1 LAVPGS
7 TAGLEVRPLSGTL
20 GAEVRGVSLRNN
32 LDEAVVGGIR
42 SLLDEHLVLCF
53 PDQHLDD
60 DEHLAFALRFGA
72 PYVHP
77 IGRTFGRETAGV
89 ERIVDDAEH
98 PPFQD
103 KWHTDVS
110 WDPIPPT
117 YGTLRAIEL
126 PSRGGDTIWAN
137 MYAAYNS
144 LSPTLQKMIEPL
156 NAVHDM
162 GSLQSF
168 IDKAGE
174 EVVTKT
180 RQQFPGVAHRVVGI
194 HPNTGHPYL
203 NVNTEFTREIEGLHS
218 DESAALLRV
227 LTDHARNPN
236 LQHRHTWKVGEFV
249 IWDERCTQHFAVAD
263 YMPERREMGRV
274 AVA

>member
-1 LAVPGS
+1 
-7 TAGLEVRPLSGTL
+7 LSGTL
-20 GAEVRGVSLRNN
+20 GAEVRGISLRDTF
-32 LDEAVVGGIR
+32 DEPVVRRLR

-53 PDQHLDD
+53 PDQHLNDE
-60 DEHLAFALRFGA
+60 EHLAFALRFGT

-77 IGRTFGRETAGV
+77 IGRLFGHTTSGV

-110 WDPIPPT
+110 WDPTPPT
-117 YGTLRAIEL
+117 YGTLRAIDL
-126 PSRGGDTIWAN
+126 PSRGGDTLWAN
-137 MYAAYNS
+137 MYAAYDS

-162 GSLQSF
+162 GSMQSF

-174 EVVTKT
+174 EVVAQT
-180 RQQFPGVAHRVVGI
+180 RQQFPGVAHPVVGI
-194 HPNTGHPYL
+194 HPATGRPYL
-203 NVNTEFTREIEGLHS
+203 NVNAEFTREIEGLLPH
-218 DESAALLRV
+218 ESEVLLRL

-236 LQHRHTWKVGEFV
+236 LQHRHSWQVGELV
-249 IWDERCTQHFAVAD
+249 VWDERCTQHFAVAD